1 MKHGRGNILGGVTL
15 GAKYLYEEMDP
26 SVDALSPENKLIM
39 VTGPPCSWSVRR
51 GCGNGI

>member
-39 VTGPPCSWSVRR
+39 VTGPPWVR
-51 GCGNGI
+51 